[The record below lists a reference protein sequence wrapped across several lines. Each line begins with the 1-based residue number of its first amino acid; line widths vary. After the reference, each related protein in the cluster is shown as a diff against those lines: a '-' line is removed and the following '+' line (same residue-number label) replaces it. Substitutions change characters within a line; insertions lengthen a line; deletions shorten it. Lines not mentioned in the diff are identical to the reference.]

1 VLVPGMEG
9 SDRLFYRQLPLLAR
23 HFTTASVSLRADA
36 TTMEELID
44 DLDRAVKNIDAPG
57 GRVIVVGESFG
68 GAVALSYALARP
80 ERVQALVV
88 LNSFPYFAPRI
99 RLRLARNLLRL
110 IPVGAMAFVRRLT
123 AARLHSAHTHRNDI
137 ARFMELTRQ
146 MDRRGYLNRLRML
159 EAYDVRPRLGE
170 IRVPALFLASECD
183 RLVPSVAQARLM
195 ARLVSGARVQIL
207 EGHGHICLIA
217 PDVDL
222 SAILRT
228 WMSTWQ

>member
-1 VLVPGMEG
+1 
-9 SDRLFYRQLPLLAR
+9 
-23 HFTTASVSLRADA
+23 
-36 TTMEELID
+36 
-44 DLDRAVKNIDAPG
+44 
-57 GRVIVVGESFG
+57 
-68 GAVALSYALARP
+68 
-80 ERVQALVV
+80 
-88 LNSFPYFAPRI
+88 
-99 RLRLARNLLRL
+99 
-110 IPVGAMAFVRRLT
+110 
-123 AARLHSAHTHRNDI
+123 
-137 ARFMELTRQ
+137 
-146 MDRRGYLNRLRML
+146 ML